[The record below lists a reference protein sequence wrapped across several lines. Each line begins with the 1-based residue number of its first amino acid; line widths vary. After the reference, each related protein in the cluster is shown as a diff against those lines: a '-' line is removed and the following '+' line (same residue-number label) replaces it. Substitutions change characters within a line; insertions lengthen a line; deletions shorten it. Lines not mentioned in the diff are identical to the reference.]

1 MSKHPAEPHLFEV
14 AIKNNGDPFIVRA
27 GSLAEARNFVVDEFI
42 KVDKLSP
49 SRAFRAGREGPDILN
64 AKPEYAVFDEPDD
77 LFTDPSAPP
86 SSDAQGVQHV

>member
-64 AKPEYAVFDEPDD
+64 AKPEYSVFDDDDD
-77 LFTDPSAPP
+77 LFRDPPATDPANAPP
-86 SSDAQGVQHV
+86 SDA